1 MLLLAE
7 DDNILKYTDYLA
19 QRNFLTVPAPVTLE
33 LIAADLGLLSKSGDL
48 LDLLLS
54 RCKHGIEHLLSVCPL
69 TGHII
74 FQSRLYVD
82 DVFRQQVDD
91 DSFPVSDLVF

>member
-33 LIAADLGLLSKSGDL
+33 LIAADLGLLSKSRDL
-48 LDLLLS
+48 PDLLLS
-54 RCKHGIEHLLSVCPL
+54 RCKHGIEHLLSVRPL
-69 TGHII
+69 ATHII
-74 FQSRLYVD
+74 FQACLYVD
-82 DVFRQQVDD
+82 DIFRQQIDD
-91 DSFPVSDLVF
+91 DSLSISNLVF